1 MNNISVYQIIKLL
14 INFNKNYILVQFMLS
29 KLYLSPQQD
38 YIVKR
43 LQQENDQ
50 ITEDERLIQKY
61 REDTC
66 KKKLQ
71 IEELKTS

>member
-1 MNNISVYQIIKLL
+1 
-14 INFNKNYILVQFMLS
+14 MLS
-29 KLYLSPQQD
+29 KLSLSSQQD